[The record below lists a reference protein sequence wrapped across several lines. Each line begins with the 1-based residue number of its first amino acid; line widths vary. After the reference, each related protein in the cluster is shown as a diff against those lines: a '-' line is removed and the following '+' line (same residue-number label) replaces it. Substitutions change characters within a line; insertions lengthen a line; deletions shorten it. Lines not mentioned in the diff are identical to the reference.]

1 MDPNVRIDRVFFNR
15 AHCLRLVSAI
25 VMALVFALGTD
36 GAVLEMPEESE
47 ADSSEGGG
55 ADQNSQGLIRSK
67 GTFAKLWNEQAFIGP
82 ATVVVPGT
90 PPEGANV
97 CLPGDFERHG
107 AVLVAA
113 GWLAREAP
121 TVLVELFRTAVAST
135 QLVLQASSSQD
146 RNRAIQVLAEAG
158 LSPNETPFLVV
169 PTDTAW
175 VRDYGPIFVGEK
187 AGGLHAFDAAYDK
200 PGRARDEAAGRL
212 IADYFHVPTRATR
225 LRWQGGNLLSDGKG
239 LLVTTTQSINANIEW
254 GNDVDTVLRFLRE
267 QFGVRQV
274 VVLEHLPGERTGHV
288 DMFACFT
295 SSDTIVVGAYDSSID
310 PKNAARLDRNAAR
323 LAKVQIGGGRLN
335 VVRVPMPTNQDGVW
349 RSSTNVVFADG
360 TLLVPVFPTVD
371 KDRSE
376 EALTFYRQL
385 LPEWKVVGVDAERL
399 AAFEGGLRCAT
410 LYVPKGTPAVSK
422 SSASD

>member
-1 MDPNVRIDRVFFNR
+1 MNPYTSIDRGFLNR
-15 AHCLRLVSAI
+15 ARRQRLVPTI
-25 VMALVFALGTD
+25 VMALVFVLGTD
-36 GAVLEMPEESE
+36 GATLERPEEPG
-47 ADSSEGGG
+47 ADSSQGGG
-55 ADQNSQGLIRSK
+55 ADQSGPGLIRSK
-67 GTFAKLWNEQAFIGP
+67 GIFAKLWNEQAFIGP
-82 ATVVVPGT
+82 GTIAVPETPSEGT
-90 PPEGANV
+90 NV
-97 CLPGDFERHG
+97 RLPGDFEQHG

-121 TVLVELFRTAVAST
+121 TILVELFRNATAST
-135 QLVLQASSSQD
+135 HLVLQASSSKD
-146 RNRAIQVLAEAG
+146 RDRAIQVLTEAG
-158 LSPNETPFLVV
+158 LSPNDTSFLVV

-175 VRDYGPIFVGEK
+175 LRDYGPVFVGKK

-200 PGRARDEAAGRL
+200 PGRERDEAAGRL
-212 IADYFHVPTRATR
+212 IAGYFHVPTRATR

-295 SSDTIVVGAYDSSID
+295 SSDTIVVGAYDPSAD

-323 LAKVQIGGGRLN
+323 LAKVETGSGRLK

-349 RSSTNVVFADG
+349 RSSTNVVFAGG
-360 TLLVPVFPTVD
+360 TLLVPVFPEVD
-371 KDRSE
+371 NARSE
-376 EALTFYRQL
+376 AALAVYRRL
-385 LPEWKVVGVDAERL
+385 LPDRKVVGIGAERL
-399 AAFEGGLRCAT
+399 ADFEGGLRCVT
-410 LYVPKGTPAVSK
+410 LYVPKGTPTVSM
-422 SSASD
+422 SPASD